1 MSDATELGDLL
12 FQLRAVDTPLKKLK
26 VLAHAWRTVRRLT
39 PRERREIAAHIG
51 LEEAER
57 LIEQMGVKNGGIT
70 PALLLEA
77 IHGAE
82 QADPVKLRA
91 LLASLRDRE
100 ARRELLQQGLDAASA
115 ALAPEP
121 APAAPPPP
129 WLPPALAAEL
139 AGEPGGER
147 AEESRKP
154 QVSTT
159 SRPPALPA
167 EPPPSPPPRA
177 VAPTPVPGLT
187 SAPPV
192 THSPW
197 EEQSSPPSA
206 TEQSQ
211 SLPHPA
217 PPIAQRLAET
227 LFARLVALQR
237 ERRRLAALPLA
248 ERLALVESF
257 PDGWRRRRAVQALL
271 AAPATADPEE
281 AASLLATLAAQRDRI
296 WCVSLL
302 LATGHVGQ
310 RQLAQL
316 LPLIDSP
323 RARRRLA
330 LRQAALET

>member
-1 MSDATELGDLL
+1 MSDASELGDLL

-57 LIEQMGVKNGGIT
+57 LLEQMGMKNGPIT

-100 ARRELLQQGLDAASA
+100 ARRELLQRGLDAASA

-129 WLPPALAAEL
+129 WLPPALAAEPT
-139 AGEPGGER
+139 GEPGGEQ
-147 AEESRKP
+147 AEENRQPHMSAA
-154 QVSTT
+154 

-167 EPPPSPPPRA
+167 EPPSSPLPRA
-177 VAPTPVPGLT
+177 AAPAPAPALAP
-187 SAPPV
+187 APPAAQ
-192 THSPW
+192 SPW
-197 EEQSSPPSA
+197 GELISPLSA
-206 TEQSQ
+206 TEKPQPIPHAGPPTGQ
-211 SLPHPA
+211 PLP
-217 PPIAQRLAET
+217 ET

-237 ERRRLAALPLA
+237 ERHRLASLPLA
-248 ERLALVESF
+248 ERRTLAESF

-271 AAPATADPEE
+271 AASAIADPQET
-281 AASLLATLAAQRDRI
+281 ASLLATLAAERDRI
-296 WCVSLL
+296 WCISQL
-302 LATGHVGQ
+302 LATGHLGE
-310 RQLAQL
+310 RQLDQL
-316 LPLIDSP
+316 FALIDSP
-323 RARRRLA
+323 GARRRLA
-330 LRQAALET
+330 LRQATVER